1 MVQADEAVTSPI
13 TFDLCGRTLSCLQFL
28 YRIRSGGEDLAL
40 RNGNLAVLNTQ
51 ESRLAVIN
59 VHSGTLSLELI
70 NICDASTNGSG
81 SSQFSAAEKDD
92 LGFHPQQ
99 QVDSVL

>member
-1 MVQADEAVTSPI
+1 MKPEPVKARSPTSHTTRVQTVELVMDPSSFP
-13 TFDLCGRTLSCLQFL
+13 
-28 YRIRSGGEDLAL
+28 
-40 RNGNLAVLNTQ
+40 

-70 NICDASTNGSG
+70 DICDASTNGSG